1 MQLRDPGE
9 GTRTRLQ
16 ALIALMRYRKAAMTY
31 GVTVQTLDR
40 PEGNGVTV
48 VFVDAEDA
56 LHAEREAGR
65 IAEHRFGCSVLVNH
79 AVPWA

>member
-1 MQLRDPGE
+1 
-9 GTRTRLQ
+9 
-16 ALIALMRYRKAAMTY
+16 MTY

-56 LHAEREAGR
+56 SQAEQEAGR
-65 IAEHRFGCSVLVNH
+65 IAERRFGCSVLVNH